1 MLYAHL
7 LDDFGNGAYNYT
19 VAAAGAEVELLLGHE
34 AALLINQILRFD
46 YIVYFHCRAY
56 LILK

>member
-1 MLYAHL
+1 MLNTHL
-7 LDDFGNGAYNYT
+7 LNNLGNGAYNYA